1 MLNRFATAL
10 LPILLVVA
18 LMPGCQTV
26 RQDTTPA
33 SQGPMIE
40 ASPVQ
45 QGENSWQIATADTVI
60 LTVLAPNAKSVKIM
74 YRPIVETDRHVV
86 LKTIN
91 SPVNG
96 QSGKFAASIK
106 LVRDFAGEVWA
117 EVTLADGTKKET
129 DLINLAALDSSVAQ
143 TEGRPSSPTEN
154 KNAQPNANDNS
165 ASVAANKNA
174 VSRKGESAK
183 SDKFTG
189 GKIEQ
194 SALQPNQPDIRI
206 TVNVPAF
213 RLTLWQNGKEVKTY
227 EIGVGMKKY
236 PIVIG
241 QRRIT
246 QIIWNPEWVPPDSEW
261 VNESHSDVEPGEHIE
276 AGDKRN
282 PLGKIKIPLGDGFLM
297 HQAAKP
303 TDLGHLVSHGC
314 IRIVKDD
321 INDIAT
327 KIVTARG
334 VNITPQQ
341 IEHAM
346 NSTDRLVAP
355 LKPPITIDIDYDT
368 LVVEGGVL
376 HIYPDVYDRGT
387 STVENLR
394 AELQSVGVDTSRL
407 DDQTL
412 KQMLDRVTPN
422 EEFVV
427 SVAEIKAGNA
437 LVAGTKQP
445 LTSQSVVAKKKQPAK
460 GRHSSR
466 GRK

>member
-1 MLNRFATAL
+1 
-10 LPILLVVA
+10 
-18 LMPGCQTV
+18 
-26 RQDTTPA
+26 
-33 SQGPMIE
+33 MIE

-387 STVENLR
+387 SAVESLR